1 MILRVEGK
9 PMQRDALTQ
18 RLDGLLQPERF
29 RDYSPN
35 GLQVQGRSEVRSVV
49 TGVSARLALIE
60 AAVAVGAD
68 AILVHHGWFW
78 RGEEP
83 RLLGFRRERMARL
96 LAADINLYAYH
107 LPLDA
112 HPQLGNNAGLAR
124 ALGFT
129 ETGRCGE
136 QDLLCHGSNQPGDK
150 LSDLAARVTQCLGR
164 APLLIGD
171 PARPVKRVAWCT
183 GAAQSLFESALNL
196 DVDVFLTG
204 EISEQH
210 VHLARESGVAFLAC
224 GHHATERFGVQ
235 SLAAWL
241 TSETALAAQFIDI
254 DSPV

>member
-1 MILRVEGK
+1 VPL
-9 PMQRDALTQ
+9 
-18 RLDGLLQPERF
+18 
-29 RDYSPN
+29 
-35 GLQVQGRSEVRSVV
+35 
-49 TGVSARLALIE
+49 RLALAHTLGKGTPLTLALDE
-60 AAVAVGAD
+60 GVKVALRHCVAEPLALRLGVADEEVLAVSVPLRVGHQVAV
-68 AILVHHGWFW
+68 
-78 RGEEP
+78 
-83 RLLGFRRERMARL
+83 
-96 LAADINLYAYH
+96 
-107 LPLDA
+107 
-112 HPQLGNNAGLAR
+112 GLAR

-136 QDLLCHGSNQPGDK
+136 QDLLCHGSNQSGDK
-150 LSDLAARVTQCLGR
+150 LSDLAARVTQRLGR